1 MIKSLCIIVQ
11 CVYVMALR
19 NPLIYY
25 ADILHFDCAIFYRG
39 KLFFVIFIKQYNLR
53 HVFKFKILYVVYF
66 KATID

>member
-1 MIKSLCIIVQ
+1 
-11 CVYVMALR
+11 MALQ
-19 NPLIYY
+19 NPHIYY

-53 HVFKFKILYVVYF
+53 HVFKFKILCVVYF